1 MTPEVSGNRD
11 RASHMKTPS
20 IPRSARRARKTL
32 RTGWTT
38 GACAAAAAKAAAMA
52 LSTGRLPETVDI
64 PLPKGGR
71 AAFHVAEG
79 TVRAAGASA
88 GASGASAQA
97 AEGGAAGTGAA
108 DKRESIA
115 SGEATA
121 VVIKDAGD
129 DPDVTHGAHVTVTLR
144 PSAQPGLCFSAG
156 PGVGVVT
163 QPGLGLPVG
172 EPAINP
178 GPRRMIEAAIAE
190 VFDLSRGGFDVVV
203 SVPGGE
209 AMAKKTSNPRLGIVG
224 GISILG
230 TTGIVRPF
238 STAAWRASVAQAIDV
253 VAARGMHTLV
263 LSTGTRTDA
272 GAQELLPWLEPVCFV
287 EVGDFT
293 GFAVRRAA
301 RRGIREVVFFGMI
314 GKLAKLASG
323 VAMTHWTKSQVEVAF
338 LAEVTEASGAPPEV
352 VRAVAEARTARHV
365 YEIWE
370 ASGDMKPLDY
380 LCSAVEENLAAYAP
394 GPSYAVV
401 ALDFAGRQPV
411 GAGPNGSDLRTSVGE
426 LAEYIA
432 SAREASASAAVEIDR
447 SRGMAS
453 YGERYGLDQ
462 G

>member
-1 MTPEVSGNRD
+1 
-11 RASHMKTPS
+11 MKTPS

-71 AAFHVAEG
+71 AAFQVAGG
-79 TVRAAGASA
+79 TVRSAGASA
-88 GASGASAQA
+88 TATGTSPTATGTSGGTAEERRASI
-97 AEGGAAGTGAA
+97 T
-108 DKRESIA
+108 

-121 VVIKDAGD
+121 VVVKDAGD

-144 PSAQPGLCFSAG
+144 PTSEPGLSFSAG

-178 GPRRMIEAAIAE
+178 GPRRMIEAAVAE
-190 VFDLSRGGFDVVV
+190 VCDLSRGGFEVVV

-209 AMAKKTSNPRLGIVG
+209 EMAKKTSNPRLGIVG

-230 TTGIVRPF
+230 TTGIVKPF

-272 GAQELLPWLEPVCFV
+272 GAQKLLPWLEPVCFV

-323 VAMTHWTKSQVEVAF
+323 VAMTHWTKSRVEVAF
-338 LAEVTEASGAPPEV
+338 LAEVTEASGLPAEV

-370 ASGDMKPLDY
+370 ASGDMRPLDR
-380 LCSAVEENLAAYAP
+380 LCSAVEENLEAYAP

-411 GAGPNGSDLRTSVGE
+411 GAGNNGRGLRTSVGE

-432 SAREASASAAVEIDR
+432 SARGASGSAGARTDR
-447 SRGMAS
+447 SRGTAS
-453 YGERYGLDQ
+453 DGERQGRDQ